1 MLFNSR
7 RGRWLTL
14 SLGLILLIWAT
25 SGSARSDP
33 PESKP
38 APIIYNHFLYLPLIM
53 RPSAAYD
60 WLQFN
65 GDPQHS
71 GNNTRET
78 ILNVSNVVSLTNL
91 FQVGLPAIADGA
103 PVYLN
108 SVSTNSGTIDLIVV
122 TTTAGDIVA
131 LNAHTGAQVWSRS
144 HPAGSCNINQ
154 VLGNTCYTTSSPV
167 IDPNRLYVY
176 SYGLD
181 GKVHKH
187 QVGDGS
193 EIMTGGWPEIAT
205 LKPEDEKG
213 SSALSLATSNGITY
227 LYVTNGGYPGDQG
240 DYQGHVTAIKLSD
253 GSQQVFNTMCSS
265 QAVHLK
271 YLPTAPYCNDVQSA
285 IWARAGVVYV
295 SDTNKIYM
303 ATGNGTF
310 DPGSHYWGDTIFSLN
325 PDGTGAGGNPLKTY
339 TPVNYQDLQNGDTD
353 LGSTN
358 VAILPT
364 AITSTV
370 QHLAVQGGKDAML
383 RLIDLDTMSG
393 GGGPGLTGGEIFS
406 MTVPQG
412 GEILTAP
419 AVWINPSNQTTWVFV
434 GNNNGLAGLQLTYT
448 VGHTPRLTP
457 KWQIGTGG
465 TSPLV
470 ANNVL
475 YYASGGDILALN
487 PVTDNMLWDD
497 STYMGGIH
505 WESPI
510 VANGV
515 LYITDENGHLNAYAL
530 AP

>member
-14 SLGLILLIWAT
+14 SLGLLLLIWAT
-25 SGSARSDP
+25 SVSARSDP
-33 PESKP
+33 SESKP
-38 APIIYNHFLYLPLIM
+38 APIVYNHFVYLPLIM
-53 RPSAAYD
+53 RLSSSYD

-71 GNNTRET
+71 GNNTQET
-78 ILNVSNVVSLTNL
+78 ILNASNVVSLTNL
-91 FQVGLPAIADGA
+91 FQVSLPATADGA

-108 SVSTNSGTIDLIVV
+108 SVSTISGTIDLIFV
-122 TTTAGDIVA
+122 TTRAGHIVA
-131 LNAHTGAQVWSRS
+131 LNARTGAQVWSRS
-144 HPAGSCNINQ
+144 HPAAGGCMINHGSD
-154 VLGNTCYTTSSPV
+154 TCYTTSSPV
-167 IDPNRLYVY
+167 IDPTRQYVY

-181 GKVHKH
+181 GAVHKH

-193 EIMTGGWPEIAT
+193 EMVTGGWPETVT

-213 SSALSLATSNGITY
+213 SSALSFATANNGVTY
-227 LYVTNGGYPGDQG
+227 LYMTNAGYPGDAG

-253 GSQQVFNTMCSS
+253 GSQQVFNTMCSN
-265 QAVHLK
+265 QTVHFN
-271 YLPTAPYCNDVQSA
+271 YSSPDCAGRQTA

-339 TPVNYQDLQNGDTD
+339 TPVNYQALQNGDTD
-353 LGSTN
+353 IGSTN
-358 VAILPT
+358 IAILPT

-370 QHLAVQGGKDAML
+370 QHLAVQGGKDAVL

-406 MTVPQG
+406 TTVPQG

-419 AVWINPSNQTTWVFV
+419 AVWINPIDRTTWVFV
-434 GNNNGLAGLQLTYT
+434 GTGNGLSGLQLTYT
-448 VGHTPRLTP
+448 VGHAPRLTT
-457 KWQIGTGG
+457 KWTIYTGG

-475 YYASGGDILALN
+475 YYASWNDMLALD
-487 PVTDNMLWDD
+487 PLTDTPLWDD
-497 STYMGGIH
+497 STYMGSIH

-515 LYITDENGHLNAYAL
+515 LYITDQNGHLNAYAL